1 MDFCQYNGG
10 ETAEQQQAETTANIT
25 DVTPK
30 KAFTMENNID
40 YRKWNYKLRFQVKKM
55 SDEVSLLK
63 SKCRGLELELSENKF
78 YTTKESLKM
87 MSEQAK
93 MISNYA
99 QMYSDLLKENF
110 ELKRANATGT
120 RRETQKI

>member
-1 MDFCQYNGG
+1 MDFCQYNSG

-30 KAFTMENNID
+30 KAFTMGNNID

-55 SDEVSLLK
+55 SDERDRLSDEVSLLK

-78 YTTKESLKM
+78 YTTKECLQM

-93 MISNYA
+93 TISNYA

-110 ELKRANATGT
+110 ELKR
-120 RRETQKI
+120 QKNPT

>member
-1 MDFCQYNGG
+1 MDFCQYNSG

-55 SDEVSLLK
+55 SDERDRLSDEVSLLK

-78 YTTKESLKM
+78 YTTKECLQM

-93 MISNYA
+93 IISNYA
-99 QMYSDLLKENF
+99 KMYSDLLKTKKMSNQVE
-110 ELKRANATGT
+110 R
-120 RRETQKI
+120 